1 MQRDDLLS
9 RGILLELASAFGSE
23 VFSAVNHLY
32 SNRYQEQ
39 MIRTELKKTRL
50 TYTKLNKSK
59 RRSNAANEFLDTV
72 IEVNVVPVLE
82 ASNVDNG
89 TCQSNVSKS
98 RVSNTTTSS
107 SKISKLECT
116 STEKEKKDGKK
127 KDAILKSLTKE
138 KGDLQEKV
146 DILTGLCKEKS
157 DTINGMEKLVHD
169 LETNLHSNST
179 KIKAIELEVQGLKI
193 KLKEKTDVLKTLK
206 SSATYQSLRRK
217 KLRLQ
222 QKENKIRNKEL
233 LMKSVEVQRLKGK
246 IKCLQRKMSAQTKL
260 VLSIINGNKK
270 LQKDLKDLKVEYA
283 SLDFQ
288 HAMLVSDQ
296 IELRGEGQGRPFK
309 ENVEKCVM
317 ELCCEYYIPTTK
329 VGGVLGTVCKWLFNK
344 ENIDSVPS
352 AATANI
358 MVDRAQ
364 VLSKLQVAEC
374 MLSSERWDLHGD
386 GTSRDG
392 NKIIGQQVTLQT
404 GQTLSGGFHLLQ

>member
-1 MQRDDLLS
+1 MHFIFSGPRCDAADITRLSLDSPPMQRDDLLS

-146 DILTGLCKEKS
+146 DILTDLCKEKS
-157 DTINGMEKLVHD
+157 DTINGMEKLVQD
-169 LETNLHSNST
+169 LETNLHSKST

-260 VLSIINGNKK
+260 VLSIISGNKK

-309 ENVEKCVM
+309 KM
-317 ELCCEYYIPTTK
+317 
-329 VGGVLGTVCKWLFNK
+329 
-344 ENIDSVPS
+344 
-352 AATANI
+352 
-358 MVDRAQ
+358 
-364 VLSKLQVAEC
+364 
-374 MLSSERWDLHGD
+374 
-386 GTSRDG
+386 
-392 NKIIGQQVTLQT
+392 
-404 GQTLSGGFHLLQ
+404 